1 MKTMNG
7 RNRILFENMLSTSY
21 RAGIY
26 CRLSKDDDLRGE
38 SASISNQRDMLE
50 RYCEQQ
56 GFEIV
61 EVYQDDGYTGLNM
74 DRPDFQ
80 RMLADARSGRINT
93 IVTKDSSR
101 FSRNHT
107 EADNLLDY
115 DFPRNGIRFI
125 AVNDGIDTLYDNND
139 IIPFKNILNE
149 MYSKDISRKVHSAYH
164 VKAVKGKFTGC
175 LAPLGYR
182 KDPED
187 RNHLLIDNDTAWIV
201 RRIFDYAMEGKGS
214 NYIRRRLEKDKI
226 PCPAWWNRQKGLR
239 NRTTKWEKAD
249 PENGRFIWDFSAIE
263 TILENPVYY
272 GAIASQKQHYYFKL
286 GSIGKKMP
294 DQWIVVENCH
304 EPIIEKRTFD
314 VVQEKIRRRQHPP
327 GETRHTLFAG
337 LLVCG
342 ECGKHLTFRKTHA
355 KKPLDIYACATYNKF
370 GKQHCTQHRVEYDK
384 MNKLV
389 LKEIRKLAKQA
400 LSDGDTVLQKLEDS
414 TVTEMQAQRDTL
426 RQTIVKAQSRIE
438 VLEKMIAR
446 LYEDMISGSIDEDTF
461 RTLMQKTQD
470 EQKDLKKQVARDKK
484 RLSDDEALETDTKA
498 WLNEIGTYA
507 NIKELDPATINRLVK
522 EIIVHETVKSRYDRE
537 ITIEIHFNFRPVNG
551 PARITESAG

>member
-7 RNRILFENMLSTSY
+7 RNNILFQNMLSTSY

-61 EVYQDDGYTGLNM
+61 DVYQDDGYTGLNM

-80 RMLADARSGRINT
+80 RMLADARNGRINT

-107 EADNLLDY
+107 EADQLLDY

-149 MYSKDISRKVHSAYH
+149 MYSKDISRKVHSAYQ

-175 LAPLGYR
+175 LAPLGYV
-182 KDPED
+182 KDPMD
-187 RNHLLIDNDTAWIV
+187 KNHLLVDNDTAWI
-201 RRIFDYAMEGKGS
+201 IKKIYEYAMEGKGS
-214 NYIRRRLEKDKI
+214 NYIRRQLERDKV

-239 NRTTKWEKAD
+239 NCTTKWEKAD

-272 GAIASQKQHYYFKL
+272 GAIASQKQNYYFKR
-286 GSIGKKMP
+286 GTIGKKSP

-314 VVQEKIRRRQHPP
+314 IVQEKIRRRQHPP
-327 GETRHTLFAG
+327 GEVRHTLFAG

-342 ECGKHLTFRKTHA
+342 ECGKHLTFRRTHA
-355 KKPLDIYACATYNKF
+355 KNPLEIYACATYNKF

-384 MNKLV
+384 MKTLV
-389 LKEIRKLAKQA
+389 LKEIRKLAKQT
-400 LSDGDTVLQKLEDS
+400 LSDGDAVLKKLKDGTVSE
-414 TVTEMQAQRDTL
+414 VQAQRDLL
-426 RQTIVKAQSRIE
+426 RQAVQKSQSRLD
-438 VLEKMIAR
+438 VLDQMITR
-446 LYEDMISGSIDEDTF
+446 LYEDRIAGTIDEDTF
-461 RTLMQKTQD
+461 HSLMNKAQG
-470 EQKDLKKQVARDKK
+470 EQKNLRKQIARDTK
-484 RLSDDEALETDTKA
+484 RLSEDERIETDTKA
-498 WLNEIGTYA
+498 WLEEIRAYA
-507 NIKELDPATINRLVK
+507 DIRDLDDATINRLVK
-522 EIIVHETVKSRYDRE
+522 EIIVHETVNSRHDRE
-537 ITIEIHFNFRPVNG
+537 IDIEIHFNFRPVNG
-551 PARITESAG
+551 RPGVQKIAG

>member
-1 MKTMNG
+1 MNG

-115 DFPRNGIRFI
+115 VFPRNGIRFI

-239 NRTTKWEKAD
+239 NCTTKWEKAD

-327 GETRHTLFAG
+327 GETR
-337 LLVCG
+337 
-342 ECGKHLTFRKTHA
+342 LT
-355 KKPLDIYACATYNKF
+355 
-370 GKQHCTQHRVEYDK
+370 
-384 MNKLV
+384 
-389 LKEIRKLAKQA
+389 

-414 TVTEMQAQRDTL
+414 TVTEMQAQRDAL

-507 NIKELDPATINRLVK
+507 DIKELDPATINRLVK

-551 PARITESAG
+551 PAGITESAG

>member
-1 MKTMNG
+1 M
-7 RNRILFENMLSTSY
+7 MLSQFCQENGFGIFDYYIDDGFSGLNFQ
-21 RAGIY
+21 RPGFQQLLEDVEAGKIDTVITKDLSRLGRDYIQTGYYIY
-26 CRLSKDDDLRGE
+26 IYFKERNVRYIAMNDNIDT
-38 SASISNQRDMLE
+38 QRDE
-50 RYCEQQ
+50 
-56 GFEIV
+56 
-61 EVYQDDGYTGLNM
+61 
-74 DRPDFQ
+74 
-80 RMLADARSGRINT
+80 
-93 IVTKDSSR
+93 
-101 FSRNHT
+101 
-107 EADNLLDY
+107 
-115 DFPRNGIRFI
+115 
-125 AVNDGIDTLYDNND
+125 ND
-139 IIPFKNILNE
+139 IAPFKNILNE

-182 KDPED
+182 KDPAD

-239 NRTTKWEKAD
+239 NCTTKWEKAD

-384 MNKLV
+384 MKRLV

-507 NIKELDPATINRLVK
+507 DIKELDPATINRLVK

-551 PARITESAG
+551 PVGTIESAG